1 MRHDDQL
8 EELLRQW
15 GAAQNGRIAWAAGND
30 DREAP
35 DVHPI
40 ARSIPFAPKTRH
52 RAALKLAGRDGG
64 SRLKLMAIRAGGT
77 KVGLRKLPTW
87 AADPIRCKETRLSG
101 PVAAIDAGIPPQL
114 LRVHQAMLDLY
125 RRDPKRG
132 LCLRLEYTLPGPHIE
147 KAERVSEAIGEPV
160 NVRAYR
166 VELKMAREWMAAKL
180 AA

>member
-1 MRHDDQL
+1 MRHDEHI

-15 GAAQNGRIAWAAGND
+15 GAAQNGRVSWSERGE

-52 RAALKLAGRDGG
+52 RAALRLAGRDGE
-64 SRLKLMAIRAGGT
+64 SRLRLMASRAGVQGMR
-77 KVGLRKLPTW
+77 KVPTW

-101 PVAAIDAGIPPQL
+101 PIAAVDGGIPPNL
-114 LRVHQAMLDLY
+114 MRVHQAMLDLY

-132 LCLRLEYTLPGPHIE
+132 LCLRLQYTMKLPHAE
-147 KAERVSEAIGEPV
+147 LAERVSQAIGEPV

-166 VELKMAREWMAAKL
+166 EELKMAREWVAMKL
-180 AA
+180 VA